1 MAHTSREPR
10 LFLTFLTYDPTH
22 QILTFLVYDPAH
34 RLSMNVDQICLGFVL
49 NCANSF
55 TTISLLLSSFLLT
68 LGTMIYRMRLPTRAQ
83 HTMLNT
89 ARSTARNARDCY
101 KNALASAT
109 RESAV
114 GISAH
119 WSPSMSTLCVH
130 MASFCSRN
138 HPVRYP
144 VVSVLFI
151 ELSSY

>member
-89 ARSTARNARDCY
+89 ARSTARSAWYCY